1 METGQLTIQKSNN
14 RLSQNNI
21 KELSIQISLSG
32 LSFCILNRTSN
43 TIELLQHQD
52 FNKKLTPF
60 DVLERLKKQLEHNS
74 DFNYAF
80 KSVLI
85 IYQNE
90 LSTLVPKAL
99 FNEDNCADYL
109 KFNAKILKTD
119 FISHEVIAVN
129 DSVNVYVP
137 LVNINNY
144 IFEKFGAFEYKHS
157 STLLIDTLLQKA
169 TQEGASYYINVC
181 QNHFEIIVVENGK
194 LLLYNTFEY
203 KTKEDFI
210 YFVLFTVEQL
220 KSDPETLQLY
230 FSGQIT
236 EDSELYTIAY
246 TYIRHIQF
254 IDPKHTFKFAAQSK
268 PNHNYNHFIILN
280 SFS

>member
-1 METGQLTIQKSNN
+1 M
-14 RLSQNNI
+14 
-21 KELSIQISLSG
+21 
-32 LSFCILNRTSN
+32 
-43 TIELLQHQD
+43 
-52 FNKKLTPF
+52 
-60 DVLERLKKQLEHNS
+60 
-74 DFNYAF
+74 
-80 KSVLI
+80 
-85 IYQNE
+85 
-90 LSTLVPKAL
+90 
-99 FNEDNCADYL
+99 
-109 KFNAKILKTD
+109 
-119 FISHEVIAVN
+119 
-129 DSVNVYVP
+129 
-137 LVNINNY
+137 
-144 IFEKFGAFEYKHS
+144 YKHS
-157 STLLIDTLLQKA
+157 STLLIDTLLQKV

-210 YFVLFTVEQL
+210 YFLLFTVEQL